1 MAMEETMHAASR
13 RTLVLVALIAA
24 SAAGL
29 SAGGWSVITLTNF
42 PDYAMAGKRLTL
54 TFTVRQH
61 GNNLISGLKPA
72 IHASVAGGAAMVA
85 HAKPTSNPGEYSA
98 SLVLDT
104 VGDWAITIDGGFNPE
119 DKGRGYNSIALPP
132 LRVIR
137 AGSAPLVLFSDAE
150 RGASL
155 MVTKGCV
162 SCHAPGSDRDV
173 TRKRL
178 ASSYVKMLLADP
190 SVRQIEMPNL
200 RLSPGEITSL
210 AAFVS
215 RDEGVARR

>member
-1 MAMEETMHAASR
+1 MFATSSR
-13 RTLVLVALIAA
+13 SLVLVALIAA

-29 SAGGWSVITLTNF
+29 SAGGWSVITLNDF
-42 PDYAMAGKRLTL
+42 PDYAMAGKPLTL

-61 GNNLISGLKPA
+61 GNNLVTGLKPV
-72 IHASVAGGAAMVA
+72 IRASVAGGTALVV
-85 HAKPTSNPGEYSA
+85 HAKPTSNPGEYST

-119 DKGRGYNSIALPP
+119 DKGRGYNSVALPP

-150 RGASL
+150 RGATL

-162 SCHAPGSDRDV
+162 SCHAPGSERDI

-190 SVRQIEMPNL
+190 SIRQIEMPNL
-200 RLSPGEITSL
+200 HLSPAEITSL

-215 RDEGVARR
+215 RDESVARR